1 MPKKTSRNE
10 NCLMSTENNRL
21 KLLRKKHGYKQ
32 DEIADMLGVKNS
44 AVSKWE
50 CGRTMPDAEAL
61 VFLADLYGV
70 SVDHILGRTEED
82 DRLFDDARVP
92 KSEVQEIFDKL
103 NAVDKGKALGYMQS
117 LIDMQEESR
126 KR

>member
-1 MPKKTSRNE
+1 MVS
-10 NCLMSTENNRL
+10 ENNRL

-32 DEIADMLGVKNS
+32 DEIAAMLGVKNS

-70 SVDHILGRTEED
+70 SVDYILGRTEED

-117 LIDMQEESR
+117 LLDMHDER
-126 KR
+126 L

>member
-1 MPKKTSRNE
+1 MLKKTSRNK

-32 DEIADMLGVKNS
+32 KEIAAMLGVKNS

-50 CGRTMPDAEAL
+50 CGRTLPDADVL
-61 VFLADLYGV
+61 IFLADLYGV
-70 SVDHILGRTEED
+70 SVDYVLGRAGD
-82 DRLFDDARVP
+82 DMLFDDARVP
-92 KSEVQEIFDKL
+92 KSEVQALFDRL
-103 NAVDKGKALGYMQS
+103 NATDKGKVLGYIQS